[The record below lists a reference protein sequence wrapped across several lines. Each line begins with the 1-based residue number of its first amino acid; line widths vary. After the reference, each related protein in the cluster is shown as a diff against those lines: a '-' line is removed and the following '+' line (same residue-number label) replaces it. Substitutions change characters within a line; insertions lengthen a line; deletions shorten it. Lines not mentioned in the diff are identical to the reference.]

1 MNNLYEK
8 AKGIMKKYNINANKR
23 FGQNFL
29 VDQHALDSI
38 IEAGEVSKDDLIIE
52 IGPGLGVLT
61 AELCKNAGQVVAIE
75 IDKRF
80 TQILDDVLVNFDN
93 YKIMQDDILKV
104 DLDELIKGLNHKEKA
119 KVIANLPYY
128 ITTPVIMKILEECSK
143 ISSIVIMVQKE
154 VADRITAKPG
164 GKEYGALTVSASFYG
179 TAKKMFDV
187 PPHCFM
193 PKPEVTSSIIRIDVN
208 NSPPVEIKSK
218 EKFFKVVKAAFAQ
231 RRKTLLN
238 SLANSGIFEVK
249 KDEIAKILA
258 EIGIEEKRRPETL
271 SIQEFAKISEYIK

>member
-1 MNNLYEK
+1 
-8 AKGIMKKYNINANKR
+8 
-23 FGQNFL
+23 
-29 VDQHALDSI
+29 
-38 IEAGEVSKDDLIIE
+38 
-52 IGPGLGVLT
+52 
-61 AELCKNAGQVVAIE
+61 
-75 IDKRF
+75 
-80 TQILDDVLVNFDN
+80 
-93 YKIMQDDILKV
+93 
-104 DLDELIKGLNHKEKA
+104 
-119 KVIANLPYY
+119 
-128 ITTPVIMKILEECSK
+128 MKILEECSK

>member
-8 AKGIMKKYNINANKR
+8 TKGIMQKYNINANKR

-29 VDQHALDSI
+29 IDQQILDSI
-38 IEAGEVSKDDLIIE
+38 IKAGEVSKDDLVIE

-61 AELCKNAGQVVAIE
+61 AELCKNAGQVAAIE

-80 TQILDDVLVNFDN
+80 AQILDEVLGNFNN
-93 YKIMQDDILKV
+93 YKIIQDDILRVK
-104 DLDELIKGLNHKEKA
+104 LDELVAGFNHSKKA

-128 ITTPVIMKILEECSK
+128 ITTPVIMKILEECSQ
-143 ISSIVIMVQKE
+143 ISSVVVMVQKE
-154 VADRITAKPG
+154 VADRITARPG

-179 TAKKMFDV
+179 TARKMFDV

-193 PKPEVTSSIIRIDVN
+193 PRPDVTSSIIRIDVN
-208 NSPPVEIKSK
+208 EKPPVEIKSK
-218 EKFFKVVKAAFAQ
+218 ESFFKVVKASFAQ

-238 SLANSGIFEVK
+238 SLANSGIFGLPKNEIVK
-249 KDEIAKILA
+249 MLG
-258 EIGIEEKRRPETL
+258 EIGIEESRRPETL
-271 SIQEFAKISEYIK
+271 TIEEFARIAEYMK

>member
-1 MNNLYEK
+1 MKDLILK
-8 AKGIMKKYNINANKR
+8 TKGIMQKYNIQANKR

-29 VDQHALDSI
+29 IDQQVLDSI
-38 IEAGEVSKDDLIIE
+38 IKAGEVSKDDLIIE

-61 AELCKNAGQVVAIE
+61 SELCKNAGKVIAVE
-75 IDKRF
+75 IDKRLA
-80 TQILDDVLVNFDN
+80 QILDEVLGNFEN
-93 YKIMQDDILKV
+93 YRIIQDDILKLN
-104 DLDELIKGLNHKEKA
+104 LDELISSSDHTGKA

-128 ITTPVIMKILEECSK
+128 ITTPVIMKILEECTQ

-154 VADRITAKPG
+154 VAERITAKPG

-179 TAKKMFDV
+179 AAKKMFDV

-193 PKPEVTSSIIRIDVN
+193 PRPEVTSSVIRIDVN
-208 NSPPVEIKSK
+208 EKPPVEVKNK
-218 EKFFKVVKAAFAQ
+218 ENFFKVVKASFAQ

-238 SLANSGIFEVK
+238 SLVNSGIFGVS
-249 KDEIAKILA
+249 KDAAARILK
-258 EIGIEEKRRPETL
+258 EIGIEENRRPETL